1 MMCRLVIT
9 LTCPKLH
16 QELVIVQTIDLDS
29 VTLATFT
36 AGSAIRAT
44 DLNKNFAL
52 LLELIKQN
60 AND

>member
-1 MMCRLVIT
+1 MSISHDFDES
-9 LTCPKLH
+9 KLP
-16 QELVIVQTIDLDS
+16 QELVIVQTIDLNS

-36 AGSAIRAT
+36 AGLAIRAT